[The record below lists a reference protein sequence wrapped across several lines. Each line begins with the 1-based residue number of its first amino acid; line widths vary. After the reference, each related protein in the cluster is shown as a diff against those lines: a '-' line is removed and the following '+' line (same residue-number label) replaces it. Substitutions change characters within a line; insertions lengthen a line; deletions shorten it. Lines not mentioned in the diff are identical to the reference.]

1 VSDSQQQVATDEQP
15 PASTKHQLSI
25 NPRRLLHKCEAAAA
39 LLLASAPSV
48 DDPFGLAK
56 VLPVWFRWRAHP
68 VGALVAAAARHPRRT
83 ALIDDEGGITFEA
96 LDQET
101 NALARAWRRAG
112 HGSGTTF
119 GILCEPSRTFLTA
132 SMAAQKLGADV
143 VYLNAAFS
151 APQVAEVVQS
161 ERVDALVYDSQLAD
175 AATEATGCV
184 MISEQ
189 DMMTSVTGVPTGPLR
204 PPKEGPGRTVVLTSG
219 TTGRPKGA
227 QRRANGG
234 PLDAAGLLA
243 CLPVQAGDRI
253 VVAAPLFHG
262 LGLMGATLG
271 LSLSSTVVVRRRFDP
286 EQTLQDI
293 ATNRAT
299 VLIAVPVMLQRI
311 LALPERKRS
320 SYALSDLRIVL
331 CGGSALPAEVA
342 LRFMD
347 EFGDVL
353 YNFYGSTEAGWATC
367 ASPRDLRAAPGTA
380 GRATP
385 GVSVRIV
392 GPAGERVP
400 TGTTGRVLVG
410 SRLRMDGYTGGGGKE
425 VIDGL
430 VATGDLGHV
439 DQSGRLFIEGREDEM
454 IVSGGENV
462 FPAEVEEILLAH
474 EGVEEVA
481 VIGVEDAEFGQRLKA
496 FVVRTAGAAV
506 TEDDIKRYVH
516 DRLARFKT
524 PREVVFVDVLP
535 RTPTGKV
542 LKRELAKL

>member
-1 VSDSQQQVATDEQP
+1 MLD
-15 PASTKHQLSI
+15 
-25 NPRRLLHKCEAAAA
+25 PRRLLHTWEAATA
-39 LLLASAPSV
+39 LMLASAPGV

-56 VLPVWFRWRAHP
+56 ALPVWFRWRAHP

-83 ALIDDEGGITFEA
+83 ALIDDEGGITFKA
-96 LDQET
+96 LDEET
-101 NALARAWRRAG
+101 NALARVWRRAG

-119 GILCEPSRTFLTA
+119 GILCEPSRMFLTA

-151 APQVAEVVQS
+151 PPQVAEVVES
-161 ERVDALVYDSQLAD
+161 ERIDALVYDSHLAD
-175 AATEATGCV
+175 AAALADAV
-184 MISEQ
+184 KMSEG
-189 DMMTSVTGVPTGPLR
+189 DLTTSVTGVSTGPLR
-204 PPKEGPGRTVVLTSG
+204 PPPQGPGRTVVLTSG

-243 CLPVQAGDRI
+243 CLPVQSGDRI

-271 LSLSSTVVVRRRFDP
+271 LALSSTVVIRRKFDP
-286 EQTLQDI
+286 EATLMDI

-299 VLIAVPVMLQRI
+299 VLVAVPVMLQRI
-311 LALPERKRS
+311 LALPPRTRA

-331 CGGSALPAEVA
+331 CGGSALPADLA

-367 ASPRDLRAAPGTA
+367 ASPRDLRTAPGTT

-392 GPAGERVP
+392 DAAGQQVKP
-400 TGTTGRVLVG
+400 GTTGRVLVG

-425 VIDGL
+425 VVHGL
-430 VATGDLGHV
+430 VATGDVGHV
-439 DQSGRLFIEGREDEM
+439 DRAGRLFIEGREDEM

-462 FPAEVEEILLAH
+462 FPAEVEEVLLVNDAVQ
-474 EGVEEVA
+474 EAA
-481 VIGVEDAEFGQRLKA
+481 VIGVEDAEYGQRLKA
-496 FVVRTAGAAV
+496 FVVRAPGARV
-506 TEDDIKRYVH
+506 TEDEIKTYVH

-535 RTPTGKV
+535 RTATGKV
-542 LKRELAKL
+542 LKRELANL

>member
-1 VSDSQQQVATDEQP
+1 MSDPEQQVAEDEQRS
-15 PASTKHQLSI
+15 ARTKYQLSLD
-25 NPRRLLHKCEAAAA
+25 PRRLLHKWEAATA
-39 LLLASAPSV
+39 LMLASAPSV

-68 VGALVAAAARHPRRT
+68 VGALIAAAARHPRRT

-119 GILCEPSRTFLTA
+119 GILCEPSRAFLIA

-151 APQVAEVVQS
+151 APQVAEVVEGES
-161 ERVDALVYDSQLAD
+161 IDALVHDSHLAD

-184 MISEQ
+184 KISEREL
-189 DMMTSVTGVPTGPLR
+189 MTSVAGIATGPLR
-204 PPKEGPGRTVVLTSG
+204 PPVEGPGRTVVLTSG

-299 VLIAVPVMLQRI
+299 VLVAVPVMLQRI
-311 LALPERKRS
+311 LALPATTRA
-320 SYALSDLRIVL
+320 SYPLADLRIVL
-331 CGGSALPAEVA
+331 CGGSALPAELA

-392 GPAGERVP
+392 DPVGSASPPGRPAGCSSAAGCGWTVTP
-400 TGTTGRVLVG
+400 AVAGR
-410 SRLRMDGYTGGGGKE
+410 R
-425 VIDGL
+425 
-430 VATGDLGHV
+430 
-439 DQSGRLFIEGREDEM
+439 
-454 IVSGGENV
+454 
-462 FPAEVEEILLAH
+462 
-474 EGVEEVA
+474 
-481 VIGVEDAEFGQRLKA
+481 
-496 FVVRTAGAAV
+496 
-506 TEDDIKRYVH
+506 
-516 DRLARFKT
+516 
-524 PREVVFVDVLP
+524 
-535 RTPTGKV
+535 
-542 LKRELAKL
+542 